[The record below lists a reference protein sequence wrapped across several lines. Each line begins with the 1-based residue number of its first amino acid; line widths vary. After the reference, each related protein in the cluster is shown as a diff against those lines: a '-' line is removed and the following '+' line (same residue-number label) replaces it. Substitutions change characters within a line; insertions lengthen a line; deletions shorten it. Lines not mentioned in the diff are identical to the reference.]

1 MINALKTA
9 LKTAAAGLAVAA
21 LAAAAAAQETPRA
34 SEAPS
39 AQEIANRASAAAYY
53 PGADGKA
60 VVSMEIE
67 DAQGR
72 VRARRFTI
80 LRTDIGDKDNEEQR
94 FYVLFSQ
101 PADVKNTAFMVWKH
115 VGRDDDRWLYL
126 PALDLV
132 KRIAASDERTSFVGS
147 HFFYEDVSGRGPAE
161 DDHALVDTTDDYY
174 VLDSTPKD
182 PGAVEFARYRNYIHK
197 ETFIPVQTEYFDDAG
212 EVYRTYRASAVE
224 AIEGKPTVVVSEIA
238 DARIGGKTTLTYSSV
253 DYDLGLPEDIYTE
266 RYLRTPPR
274 RYLR

>member
-1 MINALKTA
+1 MNTHIKNI
-9 LKTAAAGLAVAA
+9 AAGLAAITMAAGASALAQDAA
-21 LAAAAAAQETPRA
+21 L
-34 SEAPS
+34 S
-39 AQEIANRASAAAYY
+39 AQEIADRASAAAYY
-53 PGADGKA
+53 QGADGKA
-60 VVSMEIE
+60 VVAMAIE

-72 VRARRFTI
+72 IRNREFTI
-80 LRTDIGDKDNEEQR
+80 LRTDVGDEDNGEQR

-101 PADVKNTAFMVWKH
+101 PADVKNTAFMVWKQTH
-115 VGRDDDRWLYL
+115 RDDDRWLYL

-147 HFFYEDVSGRGPAE
+147 HFFYEDVSGRGPTE
-161 DDHALVDTTDDYY
+161 DEHTLVETTDVYY

-182 PGAVEFARYRNYIHK
+182 ASAVEFSKYRNYIHK
-197 ETFIPVQTEYFDDAG
+197 ETFIPVQTEYYDGQG
-212 EVYRTYRASAVE
+212 EVYRTYRAAKVE
-224 AIEGKPTVVVSEIA
+224 EIEGNPTVVVSEIS
-238 DARIGGKTTLTYSSV
+238 DERMGGKTTLSYSSV